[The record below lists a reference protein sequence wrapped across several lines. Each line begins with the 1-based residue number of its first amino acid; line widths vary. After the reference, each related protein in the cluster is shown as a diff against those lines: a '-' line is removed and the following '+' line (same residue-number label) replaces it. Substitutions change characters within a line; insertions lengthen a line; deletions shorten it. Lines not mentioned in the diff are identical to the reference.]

1 MKFSIRIIPLLVGGC
16 MAAGLA
22 QAAPVS
28 LDGMG
33 LINQWTDVEG
43 QRDDMPD
50 FIWGT
55 SDVALA
61 NRIGLHARFAN
72 GLEGT
77 ITYSGVA
84 GRWNTANFAGMA
96 ADNATG
102 FFTAAVGL
110 HFLFNTAATNVYPQA
125 LPIAWQG
132 FVMPFSGNFD
142 LDYNDQN
149 FGTSLSDFRAN
160 VGGWGSVEIATYS
173 SAVDPGRVPEPASL
187 GLFGIGLAGLGAL
200 ARRRKPSQAAT

>member
-1 MKFSIRIIPLLVGGC
+1 MKFSARIIPLVVGGC
-16 MAAGLA
+16 LAAGLA
-22 QAAPVS
+22 QAAPAT

-33 LINQWTDVEG
+33 LIKQWTDVEG
-43 QRDDMPD
+43 QLNDMPD

-55 SDVALA
+55 SDAALA
-61 NRIGLHARFAN
+61 NRIGLYARFAN

-84 GRWNTANFAGMA
+84 GRWNTGNFAGIA

-110 HFLFNTAATNVYPQA
+110 HFLYNTAATNNYPEA
-125 LPIAWQG
+125 LPIAWED
-132 FVMPFSGNFD
+132 FVMQFSGNFD

-149 FGTSLSDFRAN
+149 FGTSDFRASIQ
-160 VGGWGSVEIATYS
+160 GWGSVEIATYS
-173 SAVDPGRVPEPASL
+173 SAVDPGRVPEPATL
-187 GLFGIGLAGLGAL
+187 GLFGIGLAGLGAI
-200 ARRRKPSQAAT
+200 ARRRKQAQASA